1 MSEENTGTCWQCG
14 KPISAGAYFCPNC
27 GAPKRN
33 APGGSVPGDTP
44 RSHKPERQEP
54 AEILLSGGKHLH
66 VSDDMFALR
75 ELITVVEEGIAW
87 WEKHLRE
94 AEGVSRAYAATVIGE
109 LSQVLESL
117 SQQIAQGQE
126 TAQIT
131 ARLPSQ
137 RRYSVGCP
145 VCGRGNRAGARFCSS
160 CGSLLPSLTKPQTR
174 PLTLRYA
181 GQSDTGQVREN
192 NEDTWYTGVLPLAT
206 GATATLLLVADG
218 MGGAKAGEAA
228 SALASTVM
236 QQQLAHALASSTPDS
251 DETWQDLL
259 HQAALEANRQ
269 IYAQAQRHEGKRGMG
284 TTLTA
289 VLLVGSGEHMTA
301 HMTAHMVHIGDSRY
315 YLFNPGGVSE
325 DGRTWL
331 QLSTDH
337 TLIARLIDI
346 GQITTEEAR
355 HMPQRNMLYRALGV
369 EAVVEGETSSHR
381 LNSDDML
388 LLCSDGLIAHVEG
401 AELARVV
408 LAASTPEQAC
418 EQLIHLANSRGGK
431 DNISVIVAKFE
442 QSQVTSR

>member
-1 MSEENTGTCWQCG
+1 MSQKNTGTCWQCG
-14 KPISAGAYFCPNC
+14 KPISAGAYFCPDC
-27 GAPKRN
+27 GAPARN
-33 APGGSVPGDTP
+33 APAESVPDTTRHP
-44 RSHKPERQEP
+44 QKIERGEP
-54 AEILLSGGKHLH
+54 DEILLSGGKHLH

-145 VCGRGNRAGARFCSS
+145 VCGRGNRAGARFCPS

-218 MGGAKAGEAA
+218 MGGAQAGEAA

-236 QQQLAHALASSTPDS
+236 QQQLANALASSTPDS
-251 DETWQDLL
+251 DETWQDML

-269 IYAQAQRHEGKRGMG
+269 IYAQAQHHEGKRGMG

-289 VLLVGSGEHMTA
+289 VLLVGSGA
-301 HMTAHMVHIGDSRY
+301 SMTAHMVHIGDSRC

-325 DGRTWL
+325 DGRAWL

-346 GQITTEEAR
+346 GQITPEEAR

-369 EAVVEGETSSHR
+369 EAVVEGETSSHH
-381 LNSDDML
+381 LNGDDML
-388 LLCSDGLIAHVEG
+388 LLCSDGLIAHVES